1 MSEMNEPVNAYNFL
15 LNFILSEPL
24 YKTVEFDAK
33 WYSSFAGFSRM
44 IDHDYCDHC
53 SANSVFEWNCD
64 QYIHDMFCKLAEY
77 NTDSQNPIIRCINEP
92 HRNQEFF
99 IDYLFFCTGCKR
111 IHYYT
116 LMFKGNAVTKIGQY
130 PSFASKEKLELKKY
144 KNLNIVKKYYIELM
158 RSVDA
163 YSQHMG
169 IASFVYL
176 RRIYEHIIETEYSKF
191 LKEEQNPKA
200 SFDEKMKAVDNKMHI
215 IPPELDSQKSKIY
228 SVLSKGIHEYEE
240 DECYELY
247 PAMRTI
253 IILMLEN
260 YLSDKESKKQLK
272 EIEKTLKSK

>member
-15 LNFILSEPL
+15 LNFVLSEPL

-44 IDHDYCDHC
+44 IYHDYCDYC
-53 SANSVFEWNCD
+53 SENSVFEWNYD
-64 QYIHDMFCKLAEY
+64 LSFHDIFCKLAEY
-77 NTDSQNPIIRCINEP
+77 NKDSQSPIFRSITEP
-92 HRNQEFF
+92 YRNQPVF

-116 LMFKGNAVTKIGQY
+116 LMFKGNTVTKIGQY
-130 PSFASKEKLELKKY
+130 PSLASKEEHEIQKY
-144 KNLNIVKKYYIELM
+144 KRLKVIKKYYIELI
-158 RSVDA
+158 RSVNA

-176 RRIYEHIIETEYSKF
+176 RRIYEHIIETEYSK
-191 LKEEQNPKA
+191 LPNEEQNPKA
-200 SFDEKMKAVDNKMHI
+200 KFDDKMKAVDNKLHI

-247 PAMRTI
+247 PAMKTI
-253 IILMLEN
+253 ILLMLEN
-260 YLSDKESKKQLK
+260 YLSDKESKQQLK

>member
-1 MSEMNEPVNAYNFL
+1 MIFVTIVLKIVYLNGIVIRIFMIRFVNWQNTIKIAKILYFVVL
-15 LNFILSEPL
+15 LNHIE
-24 YKTVEFDAK
+24 
-33 WYSSFAGFSRM
+33 
-44 IDHDYCDHC
+44 
-53 SANSVFEWNCD
+53 
-64 QYIHDMFCKLAEY
+64 
-77 NTDSQNPIIRCINEP
+77 IN
-92 HRNQEFF
+92 HFF

-116 LMFKGNAVTKIGQY
+116 LMFKGNTVTKIGQY
-130 PSFASKEKLELKKY
+130 PSLASKEELEIQKY
-144 KNLNIVKKYYIELM
+144 KSLKVIKKYYIELV
-158 RSVDA
+158 RSVNA

-176 RRIYEHIIETEYSKF
+176 RRIYEHMVEKEYAKLPDTIKKS
-191 LKEEQNPKA
+191 NA

-260 YLSDKESKKQLK
+260 YLSDKESKQQLK